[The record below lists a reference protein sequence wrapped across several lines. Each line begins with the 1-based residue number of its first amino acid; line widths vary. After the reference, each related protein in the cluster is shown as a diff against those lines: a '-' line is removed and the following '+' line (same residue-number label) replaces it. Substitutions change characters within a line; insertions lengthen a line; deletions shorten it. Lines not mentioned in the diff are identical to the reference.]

1 MPRMY
6 SSTGRSRWPLVIG
19 AAAAVVIVGGG
30 VVFATTRGD
39 EPTAAPTSS
48 TSGSGAPAASVT
60 PSPTAT
66 GSSGAGDDEDAA
78 PPTGCLG
85 GQDRDAVMVL
95 AAQKAAGH
103 TSYGAVEVATA
114 FYRFIWQS
122 PVPAL
127 SDVQTVESDV
137 ISSGASDEYRDLA
150 AIYKRYPNVSNGDVA
165 DGTPFHLSTTNGLW
179 MVDPHSTA
187 DRVTVNVAAGY
198 VVDGALSPT
207 KSTAQGF
214 VMVWQDGAWHVD
226 GGAKP
231 NAQQLANGG
240 VRYTGG
246 C

>member
-30 VVFATTRGD
+30 VVFATTRGG

-48 TSGSGAPAASVT
+48 APAPSVT
-60 PSPTAT
+60 PSPTSA
-66 GSSGAGDDEDAA
+66 GSTGAGDDEDAA

-85 GQDRDAVMVL
+85 GQDRNAAMVL

-103 TSYGAVEVATA
+103 NSYGAVEVATA
-114 FYRFIWQS
+114 YYRFIWQS
-122 PVPAL
+122 PVPAS

-137 ISSGASDEYRDLA
+137 ISSGAAAEYRDLA
-150 AIYKRYPNVSNGDVA
+150 GTYKQYPNVSNGDVA

-179 MVDPHSTA
+179 MVDPSSTA

-198 VVDGALSPT
+198 VIDGALSPT

-231 NAQQLANGG
+231 DAQQLANGG

>member
-19 AAAAVVIVGGG
+19 AAAAVIVIGGG
-30 VVFATTRGD
+30 VVFATTRDG

-48 TSGSGAPAASVT
+48 APAASVT
-60 PSPTAT
+60 PSPTST

-85 GQDRDAVMVL
+85 GQDRNAAMVL
-95 AAQKAAGH
+95 AAQEAASH
-103 TSYGAVEVATA
+103 SSYGAVEVATA
-114 FYRFIWQS
+114 YYRFIWQS
-122 PVPAL
+122 PVPAAP
-127 SDVQTVESDV
+127 DVESVESDI
-137 ISSGASDEYRDLA
+137 ISSGATDEYRDLA
-150 AIYKRYPNVSNGDVA
+150 AIYEQYPNVSGTDVA

-179 MVDPHSTA
+179 MVDANSTA

-198 VVDGALSPT
+198 VIDGALSPT

-214 VMVWQDGAWHVD
+214 VMVWQDGGWHVE
-226 GGAKP
+226 GGSQP
-231 NAQQLANGG
+231 DAQTLANGG

>member
-19 AAAAVVIVGGG
+19 AAAAVVVIGGG
-30 VVFATTRGD
+30 VVFATTRDG

-48 TSGSGAPAASVT
+48 APAASVT
-60 PSPTAT
+60 PSPTLT

-85 GQDRDAVMVL
+85 GQDRNAAMVL
-95 AAQKAAGH
+95 AAQEAASH
-103 TSYGAVEVATA
+103 SSYGAVEVATA

-122 PVPAL
+122 PVPSG
-127 SDVQTVESDV
+127 SDVQTVEGS
-137 ISSGASDEYRDLA
+137 IFSSSAPTSFSDLA
-150 AIYKRYPNVSNGDVA
+150 ATYEQYPNLSQGDVA

-179 MVDPHSTA
+179 MVDPNSTA
-187 DRVTVNVAAGY
+187 DRVTVNIAAGY
-198 VVDGALSPT
+198 VVVGALSPT

-214 VMVWQDGAWHVD
+214 VLQWEDGAWHVVEGVQPD
-226 GGAKP
+226 GET
-231 NAQQLANGG
+231 LANGG

>member
-30 VVFATTRGD
+30 VVFASTRGG
-39 EPTAAPTSS
+39 EPTAVSTSS
-48 TSGSGAPAASVT
+48 GPAPSVT
-60 PSPTAT
+60 PSPTST
-66 GSSGAGDDEDAA
+66 GSTGAGDDEDAT

-85 GQDRDAVMVL
+85 GQDRNAAMLL
-95 AAQKAAGH
+95 AAQKAAEH

-122 PVPAL
+122 PIPSS
-127 SDVQTVESDV
+127 SDVTTVEGS
-137 ISSGASDEYRDLA
+137 IFASSAPKSFSNLA
-150 AIYKRYPNVSNGDVA
+150 GTYKQFPNLSQGDVA

-179 MVDPHSTA
+179 MVDPDSTA
-187 DRVTVNVAAGY
+187 DRVTVNIAAGY

-214 VMVWQDGAWHVD
+214 VMQWEDGAWHVVE
-226 GGAKP
+226 GARP
-231 NAQQLANGG
+231 DAQTLANGG